1 MFAYVRS
8 CLKTATAQ
16 PTSSNARKVRALTG
30 TTSVT
35 ATLTVST
42 EVTKSGARSAPW
54 STRGVTRR
62 CAYPRTS
69 RAMVTWTAPISPMRL
84 DAVSV
89 SVSGFACIVIC
100 CLFVFCFFACVF
112 ACLFVS
118 CFCC

>member
-1 MFAYVRS
+1 MFTYVRS
-8 CLKTATAQ
+8 CLKTATVQ